1 MSKYQKLWE
10 KIQEDG
16 RDTFTLS
23 FDELAE
29 LGGVP
34 IDHAFLSYKKELL
47 DYGYEVGKISLKNKT
62 VIFTKSV
69 GASK

>member
-1 MSKYQKLWE
+1 MSKFQTLWE

-16 RDTFTLS
+16 REAFTLS
-23 FDELAE
+23 FDEIEA

-34 IDHAFLSYKKELL
+34 IDHSFLNSKKELL

-62 VIFTKSV
+62 VNFLKVSIK
-69 GASK
+69 KD